1 MRKILFTLPLLLLVM
16 LFSRCNINEDLKTL
30 QSAIDSLQIVIGTPE
45 FNTLVKVEF
54 IDATTNR
61 YVSGKTINAR
71 VLGKNANDV
80 YSNLG
85 TKETSYT
92 TSHGLLMLVID
103 PKAVDSVAIKTAPI
117 EFDLAVTA
125 DGYLSTTQRVM
136 LYEAKLNTVTIK
148 LTNLTNAPQGVSV
161 SVNNSFAVA
170 GVTGQTV
177 APAIQTMN
185 LGKQTVTVPA
195 GVVLKDAS
203 GNPVTGTVKSEI
215 VYYDPVSESAQ
226 NAFPGGTN
234 VSATLPD
241 GSEGQ
246 IEFISAGMF
255 SVNLTAGGKE
265 VKTFENGGIKLRT
278 VVPPTLINP
287 NTGLPIKVGD
297 RIEMWSK
304 EIESGEWVYEKM
316 ATVKLEN
323 GELVLEETVTHL
335 SFWNWDFFYNSCTL
349 GTKFIFKGNLTGHYP
364 YVKVTSRIANTT
376 FDKIGYTHIGDGFLQ
391 LYNTPSNVA
400 ATFKFEDAGWDAS
413 RTLTFSP
420 ATLNVANLCS
430 GQIIEITVTENIPSP
445 PEQIT
450 VKLDLAAT
458 SATNAQFIIR
468 PNAYVYF
475 KTSTARNW
483 SYFYLWNGKA
493 TVDFELG
500 ETYEILGYFG
510 NNYGMGTLKID
521 KLGTSQLRVTM
532 TPTINFSTGN
542 QSATISFDVNRPE
555 NNIVDIKYNA
565 VLPDNLMNQLR

>member
-1 MRKILFTLPLLLLVM
+1 MRKAFFLFFPLLFIFM
-16 LFSRCNINEDLKTL
+16 FSRCNIAEDIKNL
-30 QSAIDSLQIVIGTPE
+30 QGAIDSLQIVISTPE

-54 IDATTNR
+54 IDAKTDE
-61 YVSGKTINAR
+61 YISGKTINAK
-71 VLGKNANDV
+71 VSGKNANDV

-85 TKETSYT
+85 TRETTYT
-92 TSHGLLMLVID
+92 TSHGLMMLVID
-103 PKAVDSVAIKTAPI
+103 PKAVDSVAMKTTPI
-117 EFDLAVTA
+117 EFDLVVTA

-148 LTNLTNAPQGVSV
+148 LTNITNAPQGVSV
-161 SVNNSFAVA
+161 SVNNSYAVA

-177 APAIQTMN
+177 APAVQTMN

-241 GSEGQ
+241 GTEGQ

-255 SVNLTAGGKE
+255 SVNLSAGGKD

-287 NTGLPIKVGD
+287 NTGQPIKAGD

-304 EIESGEWVYEKM
+304 EKESGEWVYEKT
-316 ATVKLEN
+316 ATVKFEN
-323 GELVLEETVTHL
+323 GEYVLEETVTHL
-335 SFWNWDFFYNSCTL
+335 SYWNWDFFYNSCSL

-364 YVKVTSRIANTT
+364 YVKVTSRMANTT
-376 FDKIGYTHIGDGFLQ
+376 YDKIGYTYIGDGFLQ

-400 ATFKFEDAGWDAS
+400 ATFKFEDAGWDGS

-420 ATLNVANLCS
+420 ATLSVANLCS
-430 GQIIEITVTENIPSP
+430 GQTIEITVTENIPTP

-458 SATNAQFIIR
+458 SATNTQFVIR

-475 KTSTARNW
+475 KTSIARNW

-500 ETYEILGYFG
+500 KTYEILGYFG

-521 KLGTSQLRVTM
+521 KSGTTRLRVTM
-532 TPTINFSTGN
+532 TPTINFSSGN
-542 QSATISFDVNRPE
+542 QTATISFDVDRPA
-555 NNIVDIKYNA
+555 NNIVEIKYNA
-565 VLPDNLMNQLR
+565 VLPDRLMNQLR